1 MLKRLFLSVAM
12 AFAIVLLSGQSRARA
27 EIYRY
32 TDDQGVVHYVND
44 PYRIPE
50 KYRGQLKDAKPLP
63 HISVIS
69 PASPTVKHDDGQYN
83 ATSTNKKIEI
93 FVTSWC
99 PYCKKLLASLDANG
113 IAYTKY
119 DIEKDSSAR
128 AVYKSLGGGGV
139 PLTRIGSNT
148 VRGNDPEAIMR
159 LGR

>member
-1 MLKRLFLSVAM
+1 MLKRLLLAVVVVFAM
-12 AFAIVLLSGQSRARA
+12 LLLSGKSRA

-32 TDDQGVVHYVND
+32 SDDQGVLHYVDD

-50 KYRGQLKDAKPLP
+50 KYQGQLKDAKPLP
-63 HISVIS
+63 QISIIS
-69 PASPTVKHDDGQYN
+69 PASKPVKYNDGLYN
-83 ATSTNKKIEI
+83 ETSTNKKIEI

-113 IAYTKY
+113 IAYMKY
-119 DIEKDSSAR
+119 DIEKDSNAH

-139 PLTRIGSNT
+139 PLTRIGSTT